1 MPWTYFGAAISLLVL
16 GLLGLSLLAAL
27 RRGRAD
33 RQQQALDL
41 ARFQEELATLRE
53 KRRKLEQEPLPW
65 NGFRKFVVRRKSAET
80 AAVSSFYLTPHDT
93 KPLPAFKPGQYVT
106 FRLPGTR
113 PGGQLIRCYSLSDHP
128 SQQHYRVTIKRAVAP
143 AGAAAAAG
151 LSSGM
156 FHDQIREGDILDL
169 RAPLGNF
176 TLDPADPEPVV
187 LIGCGIGITPVFSML
202 ATLVHQKSRRTVWFF
217 HGVRHRGEHLFKSE
231 FAAFVRDNPQLNLRI
246 CYSQPGPD
254 DKLGED
260 YHIAGRVT
268 VDLLKRELP
277 SNNFRFYYC
286 GPGAMME
293 DLTSG
298 LKQWGVP
305 DTHLHFEAFGPLSV
319 KRVSHATVV
328 AAPETPAAVRPLVTF
343 RKSGTAVPWDG
354 AHATLLDLAEH
365 LGIGIAS
372 GCRAG
377 NCGTC
382 VLAMQS
388 GEVTYIQPP
397 GSPPEARTCLTCIA
411 QPKGNIV
418 LDA

>member
-1 MPWTYFGAAISLLVL
+1 MPWTYLGVALVLLVL
-16 GLLGLSLLAAL
+16 GLLGLSLLNAV
-27 RRGRAD
+27 RRARVD
-33 RQQQALDL
+33 RRQQALDL
-41 ARFQEELATLRE
+41 ELFQEELAILRE
-53 KRRKLEQEPLPW
+53 KRRKLAQEPLPW
-65 NGFRKFVVRRKSAET
+65 NGFRKFVVSRKVAET
-80 AAVSSFYLTPHDT
+80 ALVSSFYLTPHDA
-93 KPLPAFKPGQYVT
+93 KPLPAFKPGQYLT
-106 FRLPGTR
+106 FRLPGSR
-113 PGGQLIRCYSLSDHP
+113 QGGQLIRCYSLSDHP
-128 SQQHYRVTIKRAVAP
+128 QQQHYRVTIKRAGVSTGAGAPP
-143 AGAAAAAG
+143 AG
-151 LSSGM
+151 LCSGI
-156 FHDQIREGDILDL
+156 FHDQVREGDILDL

-176 TLDPADPEPVV
+176 TLEPADPEPVV

-202 ATLVHQKSRRTVWFF
+202 ATLAHQKSRRTVWFF
-217 HGVRHRGEHLFKSE
+217 HGLRNRSEHLFKSE
-231 FAAFVRDNPQLNLRI
+231 FAAFARENPQLNLRI
-246 CYSQPGPD
+246 CYSQPGAD
-254 DKLGED
+254 DRLGED

-268 VDLLKRELP
+268 LEVLQRELP

-293 DLTSG
+293 ELTTG

-319 KRVSHATVV
+319 KRVSHATVS
-328 AAPETPAAVRPLVTF
+328 AESPSATRPLVTF

-365 LGIGIAS
+365 IGIAIAS

-411 QPKGNIV
+411 QPKGNVV

>member
-1 MPWTYFGAAISLLVL
+1 MPWTYFGAAILLLVL
-16 GLLGLSLLAAL
+16 GLLGLSLLAAIQ
-27 RRGRAD
+27 RVRMGGR
-33 RQQQALDL
+33 QQALDL

-53 KRRKLEQEPLPW
+53 QRRKLAQEPLPW
-65 NGFRKFVVRRKSAET
+65 NGFRKFIVSRKVAEST
-80 AAVSSFYLTPHDT
+80 QVSSFYLTPHDA

-113 PGGQLIRCYSLSDHP
+113 AGGQLIRCYSLSDHP
-128 SQQHYRVTIKRAVAP
+128 HQPHYRVTIKRAGAP
-143 AGAAAAAG
+143 AGSGAPPAG
-151 LSSGM
+151 ACSSI
-156 FHDQIREGDILDL
+156 FHDQIREHDILDL

-176 TLDPADPEPVV
+176 TLEPADAEPVV

-217 HGVRHRGEHLFKSE
+217 HGLRNRSEHLFQSE
-231 FAAFVRDNPQLNLRI
+231 FAAFARDNPQINLRI
-246 CYSQPGPD
+246 CYSQPGANDRP
-254 DKLGED
+254 GQD
-260 YHIAGRVT
+260 YHLAGRVT
-268 VDLLKRELP
+268 VELLQRELP

-293 DLTSG
+293 ELTKG

-305 DTHLHFEAFGPLSV
+305 DSHLHFEAFGPQSV
-319 KRVSHATVV
+319 KRVGHATVAV
-328 AAPETPAAVRPLVTF
+328 ASPAATRPLVTF

-354 AHATLLDLAEH
+354 THATLLDLAEH
-365 LGIGIAS
+365 LGVAIAS

-388 GEVTYIQPP
+388 GEVSYIQPP

-411 QPKGNIV
+411 QPKGDIV

>member
-1 MPWTYFGAAISLLVL
+1 MPWTYLGAALLLLVI
-16 GLLGLSLLAAL
+16 GLLGLNLLTTL
-27 RRGRAD
+27 RRLREDAA
-33 RQQQALDL
+33 RSALDL
-41 ARFQEELATLRE
+41 ARFQEELAILRE
-53 KRRKLEQEPLPW
+53 KHRKVAEEPLPW
-65 NGFRKFVVRRKSAET
+65 NGFRKFVVNRKTVEG
-80 AAVSSFYLTPHDT
+80 AAVCSFYLTPHDA

-106 FRLPGTR
+106 FRLPDPR
-113 PGGQLIRCYSLSDHP
+113 HGGQLIRCYSLSDHP
-128 SQQHYRVTIKRAVAP
+128 AQPHYRVTIKRAGAH
-143 AGAAAAAG
+143 AGAETPLAG
-151 LSSGM
+151 LCSGI

-176 TLDPADPEPVV
+176 TLEPADPEPVV

-202 ATLVHQKSRRTVWFF
+202 ATLMHQKSRRTIWFY
-217 HGVRHRGEHLFKSE
+217 HGVRSSKEHLFKAE
-231 FAAFVRDNPQLNLRI
+231 LAAFARANPQLHLRT

-254 DKLGED
+254 DRLGED
-260 YHIAGRVT
+260 YQVAGRVT
-268 VDLLKRELP
+268 LELLQRELP

-293 DLTSG
+293 ELTSG
-298 LKQWGVP
+298 LKHWGVP

-319 KRVSHATVV
+319 KRVGHVTALP
-328 AAPETPAAVRPLVTF
+328 ATPAAARPLVTF
-343 RKSGTAVPWDG
+343 RKTGTAVSWDG
-354 AHATLLDLAEH
+354 SHETLLDLAEH
-365 LGIGIAS
+365 LGIAIAS

-388 GEVTYIQPP
+388 GEVSYLQPP

-411 QPKGNIV
+411 QPKGNVV